1 MLLLFKSIYTEGN
14 TEPQKRKKKFNPPP
28 PGVESSMS
36 LLLICHTT
44 TEPLCLK
51 KKKKKTVYMYIQKAW
66 QGNYPNSVVTPRV
79 LWFGFNWGD
88 DDVIKKYINLVK
100 RFIYMR
106 LFRLEITNRQVP
118 VTLSGQTWF
127 CSDTTRFW
135 TVICGHWK
143 NGTICDF

>member
-44 TEPLCLK
+44 TEPLCFK
-51 KKKKKTVYMYIQKAW
+51 KKNVYMYIQKAW

-88 DDVIKKYINLVK
+88 DNVIKKYINLVK
-100 RFIYMR
+100 RFIYMP